1 MKLDHDYLRLLLEA
15 FDSSE
20 FADITLSAIRDKG
33 FVVDE
38 NLIFH
43 LRLLRDDGLIEPLD
57 LRNRDLGY
65 SKNLNGY
72 VCLSP
77 VPLRMTRLGY
87 EFLRGLQQP
96 VVLEKLKG
104 LGDVSLGV
112 ATEVSKQFLI
122 ALALKSVGLS

>member
-1 MKLDHDYLRLLLEA
+1 MSELLSRIDIVNASVKGIFMKLDHDYLRLLLEA

-33 FVVDE
+33 FDVDE

-57 LRNRDLGY
+57 IRNRDLGY
-65 SKNLNGY
+65 SKNLSGH
-72 VCLSP
+72 VICSP

-87 EFLRGLQQP
+87 DF
-96 VVLEKLKG
+96 
-104 LGDVSLGV
+104 D
-112 ATEVSKQFLI
+112 
-122 ALALKSVGLS
+122 KS